1 MFLSFDN
8 QEARRAFGG
17 SRFAELAYCKLKPG
31 ASIRKILSSRSIPN
45 WQNDGLFIYLDDL
58 ECFYSEY
65 AEIFGDGIYNNHK
78 SGRMDLFGINYYPPI
93 RLKEIIRKI
102 EDRKPLDYAVVSEWL
117 KKGVSFNGFYVLG
130 I

>member
-1 MFLSFDN
+1 M
-8 QEARRAFGG
+8 
-17 SRFAELAYCKLKPG
+17 
-31 ASIRKILSSRSIPN
+31 
-45 WQNDGLFIYLDDL
+45 DDL
-58 ECFYSEY
+58 ACFYSEY

-78 SGRMDLFGINYYPPI
+78 SGRMDLFGINYYLPI

-117 KKGVSFNGFYVLG
+117 KKCVSFNGFYVLG